1 MRYIMVLFTLIKLKP
16 DILHTHLQVNRF
28 IYLYTCINRKC
39 KLVYTAHSEPS
50 RLFNGNK
57 ERVDDVFEFINKFKK
72 DLFLEGYSDEIID
85 KLIKDV
91 GWEEEFNE
99 YCDKYL

>member
-1 MRYIMVLFTLIKLKP
+1 
-16 DILHTHLQVNRF
+16 
-28 IYLYTCINRKC
+28 
-39 KLVYTAHSEPS
+39 
-50 RLFNGNK
+50 
-57 ERVDDVFEFINKFKK
+57 
-72 DLFLEGYSDEIID
+72 LEGYSDEIID